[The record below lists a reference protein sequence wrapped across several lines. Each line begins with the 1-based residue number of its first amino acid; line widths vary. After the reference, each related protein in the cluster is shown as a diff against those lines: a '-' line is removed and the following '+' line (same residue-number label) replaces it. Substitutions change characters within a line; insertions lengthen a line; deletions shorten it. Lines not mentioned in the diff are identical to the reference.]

1 MRFYF
6 EKPTK
11 KLKNFQDKLMGLK
24 EQERKILMGYKHQN
38 LIRQSFLVSH
48 FLAFS

>member
-24 EQERKILMGYKHQN
+24 AQERKKLMGCEHQN
-38 LIRQSFLVSH
+38 LIRQSFLASH
-48 FLAFS
+48 FLALS